1 MAKPCAKC
9 KRLRVQLSFIFLGL
23 ILINFIIRLALQLEI
38 KSVSDALLLPSLGV
52 ILCGLVTFIPKKNK
66 T

>member
-9 KRLRVQLSFIFLGL
+9 KQLRVQLSLIFLGL
-23 ILINFIIRLALQLEI
+23 IVINFIIRLALQLEI

-52 ILCGLVTFIPKKNK
+52 ILCGLVTFIPRKNK

>member
-1 MAKPCAKC
+1 MAKPCARC
-9 KRLRVQLSFIFLGL
+9 KQLRVQLSLIFLGL
-23 ILINFIIRLALQLEI
+23 ILINFITRLALQLEI

-52 ILCGLVTFIPKKNK
+52 ILCALVTFIPKKNK